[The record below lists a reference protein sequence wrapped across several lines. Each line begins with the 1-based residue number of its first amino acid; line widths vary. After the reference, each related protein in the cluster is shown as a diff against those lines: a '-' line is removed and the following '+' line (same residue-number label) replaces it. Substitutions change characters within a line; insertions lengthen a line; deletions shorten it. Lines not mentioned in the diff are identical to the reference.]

1 MARIQL
7 ISSGLRRSVVWG
19 TGLIALIII
28 VLSGCSSS
36 GSNTADPVA
45 TQPPQKIFPQPAQTE
60 INLGVANP
68 PQNTVAEYTPLDR
81 AIIFNFAEKGDED
94 PGVLRQALAMIKK
107 TEARPEDQ
115 RVAEDFL
122 LLTIHY
128 WRKGDKERVIQNA
141 TQGLKRAPKNKRMVS
156 YLYLYTG
163 LAYEEK
169 DIKISQSS
177 YRQAI
182 QADPNFYRG
191 HLQLARL
198 LERTH
203 NREASLKEYA
213 QVALWD
219 PGNKE
224 ARSKLKSAERSGF
237 TVVYAG

>member
-1 MARIQL
+1 MARIL
-7 ISSGLRRSVVWG
+7 LSSSGLRRSVVWG

-36 GSNTADPVA
+36 GSNAADPVA
-45 TQPPQKIFPQPAQTE
+45 TQPPQKFFPQPAQTE

-68 PQNTVAEYTPLDR
+68 PKNTVAEYTPLDR

-94 PGVLRQALAMIKK
+94 PVLTQHALTKARRA
-107 TEARPEDQ
+107 EAKPEAQ
-115 RVAEDFL
+115 RVAEDDL
-122 LLTIHY
+122 LLAIHY
-128 WRKGDKERVIQNA
+128 WRKGDKERVIQHA
-141 TQGLKRAPKNKRMVS
+141 ARGLKRGSQNKRVVS

-169 DIKISQSS
+169 DLKISQSS
-177 YRQAI
+177 YQQSI